1 MKQMLPVVEEKSCA
15 EISSLLADKSNTLG
29 LNLSFSLH

>member
-1 MKQMLPVVEEKSCA
+1 MKQMLPLVAEKSCA
-15 EISSLLADKSNTLG
+15 EISSLLADKPNVLG